1 MNWAQVKEATTYIST
16 ALVKRYNFQANTT
29 ITLFSGNTI
38 WYPVVMFGAV
48 RVGGVVSGASPAY
61 NVEEMTY
68 ALKTAKTKFV
78 ATNLESMDVAV
89 EAAEQAGIPKEHV
102 FLLEGELEGHASVKD
117 LMEIGRSFGSEGQ
130 VQSFQIPT
138 HKTNKEFCG
147 VLCFRSVNRIGQ
159 RAPADC

>member
-1 MNWAQVKEATTYIST
+1 
-16 ALVKRYNFQANTT
+16 
-29 ITLFSGNTI
+29 
-38 WYPVVMFGAV
+38 MFGAV

-117 LMEIGRSFGSEGQ
+117 LMEVGRSFGSEGQ

-138 HKTNKEFCG
+138 HKT
-147 VLCFRSVNRIGQ
+147 
-159 RAPADC
+159 